1 MELLEKRMLQGIEI
15 AKEVLLTP
23 RLSFADIKPSLLPE
37 TPGVY
42 VIRHKESGETLY
54 VGRTKNLRQRIYSNH
69 LHGPLSNARLKKYL
83 IEDPDESDI
92 TDLKTAKQFL
102 KNNCYVQYRVIND
115 LLERGQIEGLLTYL
129 LNVRYLYE
137 EH

>member
-1 MELLEKRMLQGIEI
+1 MLS
-15 AKEVLLTP
+15 APKTT
-23 RLSFADIKPSLLPE
+23 FAEIKPSQIPDA
-37 TPGVY
+37 PGVY
-42 VIRHKESGETLY
+42 IIRLQDSDETLY

-83 IEDPDESDI
+83 IEDPNEPSI
-92 TDLKTAKQFL
+92 TGLATAKQYL
-102 KNNCYVQYRVIND
+102 KDCCYVQFQVIDD
-115 LLERGQIEGLLTYL
+115 LLERGQAEGLLSFL